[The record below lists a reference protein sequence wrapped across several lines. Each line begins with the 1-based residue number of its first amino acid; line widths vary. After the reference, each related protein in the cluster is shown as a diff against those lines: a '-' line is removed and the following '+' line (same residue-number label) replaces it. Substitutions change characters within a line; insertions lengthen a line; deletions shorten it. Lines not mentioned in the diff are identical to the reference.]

1 MADVTIRSM
10 SSRLEASQSVGVRS
24 SISRAKVSKPSASM
38 SQTDTFAPFGRESP
52 SNFSTDAASAGRYQ
66 DALPH

>member
-10 SSRLEASQSVGVRS
+10 SSRLEASQSVVRS
-24 SISRAKVSKPSASM
+24 SVSRAKVSKPSASM
-38 SQTDTFAPFGRESP
+38 SQTGTFAPFGRESP
-52 SNFSTDAASAGRYQ
+52 SNFSTDVASAGRYQ